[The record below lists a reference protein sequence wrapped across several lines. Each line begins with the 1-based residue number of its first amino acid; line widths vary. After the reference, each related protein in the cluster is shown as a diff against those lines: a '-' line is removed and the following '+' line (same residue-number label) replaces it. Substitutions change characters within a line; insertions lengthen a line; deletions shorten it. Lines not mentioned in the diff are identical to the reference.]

1 MSTCSSQISI
11 PEVKEALGRSGYLVE
26 SRVEGVLRRA
36 GYYVDANSTYSDP
49 ATGKSREIDLFAISA
64 RQGGPERLDLV
75 WDVILVECS
84 NNPQPLAFLTRD
96 PLVNA
101 LHREHI
107 KVSGLPVKIPRGAV
121 GGSWEMLSGFLR
133 METYHHWCAG
143 RLATQFCCFQR
154 KKNSGEWMAHHEDSD
169 FSSFVKLCDALDFY
183 SKKHFQSWL
192 FGEHENVNLQ
202 FYYPVLLVQG
212 SLLDVRQRPRSLR
225 VSSTQHIHFRQSAI
239 REGEEVD
246 YHIDVV
252 TERFFPRYLLLVEN
266 EMKKAARLMRRRGKI
281 VRMAIDRIAKKAG
294 RLRSPERIQAA
305 LDFRP

>member
-64 RQGGPERLDLV
+64 RQGGPGRLDLV

-133 METYHHWCAG
+133 METRC
-143 RLATQFCCFQR
+143 Q
-154 KKNSGEWMAHHEDSD
+154 N
-169 FSSFVKLCDALDFY
+169 
-183 SKKHFQSWL
+183 
-192 FGEHENVNLQ
+192 
-202 FYYPVLLVQG
+202 
-212 SLLDVRQRPRSLR
+212 
-225 VSSTQHIHFRQSAI
+225 
-239 REGEEVD
+239 
-246 YHIDVV
+246 
-252 TERFFPRYLLLVEN
+252 
-266 EMKKAARLMRRRGKI
+266 
-281 VRMAIDRIAKKAG
+281 
-294 RLRSPERIQAA
+294 
-305 LDFRP
+305 